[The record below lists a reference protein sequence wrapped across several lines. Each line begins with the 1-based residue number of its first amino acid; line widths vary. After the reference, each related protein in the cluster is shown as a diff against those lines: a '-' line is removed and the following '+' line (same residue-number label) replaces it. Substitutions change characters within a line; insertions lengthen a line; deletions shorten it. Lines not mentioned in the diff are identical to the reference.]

1 MEEEHKVYDYGIKY
15 YVSRIR
21 DNFYELYPLALV
33 KGQID
38 YPNGQFITEDGTIP
52 ILVDRHSLTDLEVIG
67 QVYSE
72 DELRKLYDYD
82 DEDLSFLEEYF
93 YSDYK
98 DTILLISTSKD
109 SDYFKKSEI
118 NIAPLLNQEAVV
130 SCTISNDD
138 PTVLLNNDAL
148 NELLEVN
155 TKEELVELLRKY
167 QKLLKTFQNMY
178 HHEDVTSIS
187 VSNGKVTKIETKKSV
202 SQLKLKEKETQADI
216 DLKERLAS
224 KDISY
229 NGLRKA
235 IKEEIFGH
243 DAEVDTFAQRLYMN
257 FTALDGEP
265 VESILL
271 VGPTG
276 TGKTETV
283 RVACRYLNIPFF
295 ETNAANLVPQGIKG
309 TSIEDVIVGL
319 YEQANCQIG
328 PAERGCIF
336 LDEFDKLND
345 SDLEI
350 KTAIKNILLTFTA
363 GGTFPI
369 NTDRFYFDFNST
381 MTIKVYAGVFDK
393 INGQTTTIG
402 FNNSLGKQ
410 QVLKTEEEL
419 RKSIIKNGYFTDEEL
434 SRISKILF
442 YQELSRETRKD
453 ILLHAK
459 SSEFAKKKSRYKR
472 QFGLDLIAS
481 EDFIDAILDSISEDT
496 EGMRNINNKLK
507 SVLDTAEKTILENDG
522 KKYKQLILTR
532 DTVTNPSQFDLS

>member
-1 MEEEHKVYDYGIKY
+1 MDATRKEYDYGIKY
-15 YVSRIR
+15 YVSKIR
-21 DNFYELYPLALV
+21 DDFYELYPICLV

-38 YPNGQFITEDGTIP
+38 YINGQFMTDDGTIP
-52 ILVDRHSLTDLEVIG
+52 ILVDKHSLTDLEIIG

-82 DEDLSFLEEYF
+82 DEDLSFLEDYF
-93 YSDYK
+93 YNEYK
-98 DTILLISTSKD
+98 DVLLLLTVSKD

-118 NIAPLLNQEAVV
+118 NIAPLLNQETIV
-130 SCTISNDD
+130 SCTINNGD
-138 PTVLLNNDAL
+138 PTVVLNNDAF
-148 NELLEVN
+148 NELLDVK
-155 TKEELVELLRKY
+155 TKEELVTLLKRY
-167 QKLLKTFQNMY
+167 QKLLKRFQDM
-178 HHEDVTSIS
+178 HHRDGITKVSIS
-187 VSNGKVTKIETKKSV
+187 NGTVTGIETIRSV
-202 SQLKLKEKETQADI
+202 SELKKKEQEAQAALVI
-216 DLKERLAS
+216 KERMSS
-224 KDISY
+224 KDVSY

-235 IKEEIFGH
+235 LKEEIFGH
-243 DAEVDTFAQRLYMN
+243 DKEIDTFAQRLYMN
-257 FTALDGEP
+257 YTALDGEP

-295 ETNAANLVPQGIKG
+295 ETNSANLVPQGIKG
-309 TSIEDVIVGL
+309 TSIEDVIVAL
-319 YEQANCQIG
+319 YEQANCQIEI
-328 PAERGCIF
+328 AERGCIF

-345 SDLEI
+345 SELEI

-381 MTIKVYAGVFDK
+381 MTIKVYAGVFEK
-393 INGQTTTIG
+393 VNGKTTSIG
-402 FNNSLGKQ
+402 FNNSLEDR

-434 SRISKILF
+434 SRISKMLY
-442 YQELSRETRKD
+442 YQELSRETRKN

-459 SSEFAKKKSRYKR
+459 SSEFAKKKARYKR
-472 QFGLDLIAS
+472 QFGLELIAS
-481 EDFIDAILDSISEDT
+481 DDFIDSILDSISEDV

-507 SVLDTAEKTILENDG
+507 SVLDEAEKALLENED
-522 KKYKQLILTR
+522 KKYKRLILTR
-532 DTVTNPSQFDLS
+532 DTVTNPSSFDLS